1 MAPQA
6 GSGGFKAFLGKI
18 CPKPRGL
25 SATSPAPE
33 VFLGAPQ
40 RAIFAFRSR
49 KGRARIFFF
58 PAQNGRAQIFFAGQ
72 KGLALSF
79 QNGDLDFFSG
89 PKGASPPNSP
99 HSPGASGSRP
109 AEGRLVL
116 ILLEAACR
124 RSPPHPSASPRTPRE
139 SRENLLVPPVKKGV
153 VGGGKKSSVYA

>member
-1 MAPQA
+1 MPVRPCPTCPGLVAPA
-6 GSGGFKAFLGKI
+6 
-18 CPKPRGL
+18 
-25 SATSPAPE
+25 
-33 VFLGAPQ
+33 
-40 RAIFAFRSR
+40 SR
-49 KGRARIFFF
+49 RPGVRARSARGDPFAVASH
-58 PAQNGRAQIFFAGQ
+58 PLCDTLPAQIFFAGQ